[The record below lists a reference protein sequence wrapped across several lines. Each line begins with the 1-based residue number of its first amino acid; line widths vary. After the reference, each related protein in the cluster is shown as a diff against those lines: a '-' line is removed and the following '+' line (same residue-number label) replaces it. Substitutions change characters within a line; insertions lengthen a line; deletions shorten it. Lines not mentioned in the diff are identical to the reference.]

1 MNEPMRELTL
11 KAEFK
16 NMDFLSRE
24 ETIACRRHCDC
35 FQRHCDGLAVSIK
48 GVADLE
54 SKLGNEKLK
63 SNNEKYSP
71 DTFNLEVPN

>member
-1 MNEPMRELTL
+1 MRELTL
-11 KAEFK
+11 KAKVK
-16 NMDFLSRE
+16 NMDFSLQGGNNC
-24 ETIACRRHCDC
+24 CRRHCDC

-48 GVADLE
+48 GLADLE